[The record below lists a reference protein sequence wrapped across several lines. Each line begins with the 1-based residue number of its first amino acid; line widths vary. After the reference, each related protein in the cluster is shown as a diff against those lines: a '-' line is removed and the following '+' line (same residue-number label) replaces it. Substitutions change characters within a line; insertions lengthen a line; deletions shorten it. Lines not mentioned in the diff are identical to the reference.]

1 MIKNIW
7 INIPGFSK
15 CEINRESRQ
24 IRSYCRGVEPR
35 ILKPCNNAL
44 ILKAD
49 NGENTPEALNVSFIR
64 RKRT

>member
-15 CEINRESRQ
+15 YEINRESRQ

-35 ILKPCNNAL
+35 ILKPCGKFTHICPL
-44 ILKAD
+44 PSTLK
-49 NGENTPEALNVSFIR
+49 
-64 RKRT
+64 

>member
-1 MIKNIW
+1 MINNIW

-15 CEINRESRQ
+15 YEINRESRQ

-49 NGENTPEALNVSFIR
+49 NGKNTPEALNVSSIR